1 MSGSSAV
8 ASARRR
14 RAEPIPQTIT
24 SPGGNPETTQQTK
37 NNDDSVQKQ
46 SATPLQ
52 ILQVHDKKIKEL
64 EDNLE

>member
-24 SPGGNPETTQQTK
+24 SPGGNPETTQQT
-37 NNDDSVQKQ
+37 
-46 SATPLQ
+46 
-52 ILQVHDKKIKEL
+52 
-64 EDNLE
+64 